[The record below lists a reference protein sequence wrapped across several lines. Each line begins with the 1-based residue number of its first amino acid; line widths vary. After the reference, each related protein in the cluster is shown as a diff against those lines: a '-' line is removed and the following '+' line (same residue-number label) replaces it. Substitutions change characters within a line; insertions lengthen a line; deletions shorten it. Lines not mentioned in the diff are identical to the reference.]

1 MWHGYEHRAHRYVE
15 LIITMFLLLGTTAI
29 AGLHVPGTKV
39 IYIEMDEEI
48 LELAKNRV
56 EKFKE
61 NKKFI
66 LPEAYPIFAMCKL
79 IPNKGALEIAV
90 GLTQEESASVDEN
103 SGNDN
108 EDGESDSQNVEMGD
122 EEVSVLDLLQC
133 RLKLRPPAG
142 NLYRNGFLETL
153 DGAVT
158 EALST
163 GMLQIKQSTI
173 QGAGYG
179 LFAKQNIAKGQRL
192 LHYWGDIYA
201 VPEEEVLG
209 LVTDLKSVRMVETKK
224 YIMKGG
230 KKLG

>member
-39 IYIEMDEEI
+39 ICIEMDEEI

-153 DGAVT
+153 DGALT

-163 GMLQIKQSTI
+163 GKLEIRQSAI
-173 QGAGYG
+173 PGAGYG
-179 LFAKQNIAKGQRL
+179 LFAKQNIAKGQLL

-201 VPEEEVLG
+201 VPEEEVLA
-209 LVTDLKSVRMVETKK
+209 LVSALKSVRMVETKK
-224 YIMKGG
+224 YIMKSG